1 MFSEHIY
8 NIKHFKG
15 EYWKATE
22 THRMLNPTES
32 QSNTQLQLPWEVS
45 ETTSQLLILFR
56 STIKKFGSSL
66 ELFKG
71 CLAWK
76 AGTECVTLRLLF
88 LCSSY
93 LDFASAGGVRAV
105 KITGFVGSIMDDVH
119 ELFILLA
126 AHLPQSAGSCQGATS
141 AVSPSQLQSPTN
153 IIKV

>member
-1 MFSEHIY
+1 MFNEHIN

-22 THRMLNPTES
+22 THRMLNTNES
-32 QSNTQLQLPWEVS
+32 QSNMQLQLPWEVS
-45 ETTSQLLILFR
+45 ETTSQPLTVFR
-56 STIKKFGSSL
+56 STVKKFGSSP

-71 CLAWK
+71 CLACK
-76 AGTECVTLRLLF
+76 AGTKYVTLRFLF

-105 KITGFVGSIMDDVH
+105 KIIGFVGSIMGDAH
-119 ELFILLA
+119 ELFILFA

-141 AVSPSQLQSPTN
+141 AVSPSQLQLSTN
-153 IIKV
+153 IVKV